1 MGTRAMISI
10 DGKPTFTTHWDGY
23 PTSLG
28 RDLVN
33 LSKKDIPSIMRVA
46 AKHSIN
52 FADKRYLKQSD
63 ALMKKIIR
71 AKPKD
76 ERIGYSWALK
86 KGAHFVDD
94 INLNDDFQEWEYNIN
109 TKTGT
114 ITVRPLSGSWKE
126 HKALSEWKQL
136 KKTNLERLEK
146 LV

>member
-33 LSKKDIPSIMRVA
+33 LRKKDISSIMRVA
-46 AKHSIN
+46 AKYSIN

-63 ALMKKIIR
+63 ALMKRTIR
-71 AKPKD
+71 AKPKA
-76 ERIGYSWALK
+76 ERFGYAWAFK
-86 KGAHFVDD
+86 KGAHFVND
-94 INLNDDFQEWEYNIN
+94 IKFNDDFQEWEYNID
-109 TKTGT
+109 TK

-126 HKALSEWKQL
+126 HKALSEWKEL